1 MQKKA
6 MKAQKAMNA
15 ALQAIKEAQTAVQ
28 EMDDEGAE
36 GDEGGDV
43 RTWAEGDE
51 GTAMQEDNEAVVVDW
66 DVNDE
71 QRSYVVFGAHGGWAH
86 ETLYAPGDDEPEGQ
100 WFGVFGWQGWAWW
113 PKK

>member
-1 MQKKA
+1 MPSKKA
-6 MKAQKAMNA
+6 MKAMKAMNEA
-15 ALQAIKEAQTAVQ
+15 MQAIKAAQTAMQ

-36 GDEGGDV
+36 GDEGG
-43 RTWAEGDE
+43 AEGDE
-51 GTAMQEDNEAVVVDW
+51 EPAMQEDNEAVVVNW
-66 DVNDE
+66 DENDQ

-100 WFGVFGWQGWAWW
+100 WFGIFGWQGWAWW

>member
-1 MQKKA
+1 MQKA

-15 ALQAIKEAQTAVQ
+15 ALQAMKAALTAMQ

-36 GDEGGDV
+36 GDEGG
-43 RTWAEGDE
+43 AECDE
-51 GTAMQEDNEAVVVDW
+51 STAMQEDNEAVVVDW
-66 DVNDE
+66 DENDQ
-71 QRSYVVFGAHGGWAH
+71 QRSYVVFGAHDGWAH

-113 PKK
+113 PK